1 MMNKG
6 GRGKETREKFC
17 YACSKPKSKLEFS
30 SSQWDVKED
39 LKSRR
44 CSACIDGRCQVG
56 ALLPG
61 QLKLTFG
68 TPANTAANSTPP
80 QPPPALLPSPPISS
94 SVSTVVAPNPSSAS
108 TVVAPNPSSVS
119 TVVAAAPTRTFA
131 DIVEK
136 RIADAAAYN
145 TTFRVGVP
153 IANAAIRA
161 TFAHAR
167 THAMG
172 ELPAP
177 SGKHMT
183 IEFGLPAMSAETTE
197 ADYMAAGSKLRI
209 IDHRNF
215 GFEPSWF
222 KCPKCQ
228 VHTCDQTILP
238 SLPVPPC
245 SPRSRSCTRCG
256 RVS

>member
-1 MMNKG
+1 MNKG

-136 RIADAAAYN
+136 EADS
-145 TTFRVGVP
+145 RCRGLQHDVP
-153 IANAAIRA
+153 RRRA
-161 TFAHAR
+161 DRQRRHPRHLCSR
-167 THAMG
+167 TH
-172 ELPAP
+172 
-177 SGKHMT
+177 S
-183 IEFGLPAMSAETTE
+183 
-197 ADYMAAGSKLRI
+197 
-209 IDHRNF
+209 
-215 GFEPSWF
+215 
-222 KCPKCQ
+222 
-228 VHTCDQTILP
+228 CD
-238 SLPVPPC
+238 
-245 SPRSRSCTRCG
+245 G
-256 RVS
+256 